1 MDVKLRLSDPRERDS
16 VRAFL
21 ERREC
26 HVEELAPDV
35 LRVDLPHELDDEQAR
50 LEIDLL
56 LRVWESLHDSHI
68 DLIR

>member
-35 LRVDLPHELDDEQAR
+35 LRVDLPHELHDEQAR

-68 DLIR
+68 DLIP

>member
-1 MDVKLRLSDPRERDS
+1 MDVKLRLSDPGERDS

-35 LRVDLPHELDDEQAR
+35 LRVDLPHELHDEQAR

-68 DLIR
+68 DLIP

>member
-35 LRVDLPHELDDEQAR
+35 LRVDLPHELHDEQAR